1 MTAPRPSW
9 GICVREQTLP
19 KLGIG
24 KMSYVRFIALAVA
37 LILIV
42 AGANQARAQDEPQ
55 KVKIG
60 MFITN
65 LFDLNFARRDL
76 EAQFWVWF
84 THESADFDPKAE
96 IEIINARSSQAL
108 VSYRDVVPNEGFWDQ
123 IKYSAILDQSWDVT
137 EYPFDRQTIRIILE
151 SADAD
156 ARTLKFVPDIEGT
169 KLRRDLTLAGW
180 KIEGM
185 KIFSSSEFYE
195 TAYGDPTMSPV
206 GPSIYPRITIEIDV
220 KRNGWRLL
228 LSTFIGFG
236 LAIALAGIVLTS
248 SAFRHTGDVIDIG
261 AQLAIGT
268 GALFSTIGSGYILQ
282 SGLPPSTDFS
292 LADAFQLT
300 AFTVTFLTMLMIFVV
315 HVLRRRRMRQAAI
328 MTARVLFVL
337 YLVAVMLIVYRVWV
351 AVGA

>member
-1 MTAPRPSW
+1 MIILRLLAF
-9 GICVREQTLP
+9 V
-19 KLGIG
+19 
-24 KMSYVRFIALAVA
+24 VALA
-37 LILIV
+37 LGM
-42 AGANQARAQDEPQ
+42 AGSGSAYAQYKPEKI
-55 KVKIG
+55 KVG

-65 LFDLNFARRDL
+65 LFDLNFAQHDV
-76 EAQFWVWF
+76 EAQFWMWF
-84 THESADFDPKAE
+84 NHADASFDPKTAVE
-96 IEIINARSSQAL
+96 IVNARSADVL
-108 VSYRDVVPNEGFWDQ
+108 TNYRDDVPGKGIWDQ
-123 IKYSAILDQSWDVT
+123 LKYSAVLDESWNVAN
-137 EYPFDRQTIRIILE
+137 YPFDRQTIRIIIE

-156 ARTLKFVPDIEGT
+156 ARKLQFVPDTEGT

-195 TAYGDPTMSPV
+195 TAYGDPSMNSV
-206 GPSIYPRITIEIDV
+206 GPSIYPRVTVEIDV

-248 SAFRHTGDVIDIG
+248 SAFRHTSDVIDIG

-282 SGLPPSTDFS
+282 SGLPPTTDFS

-315 HVLRRRRMRQAAI
+315 HVLRKRRMREAAI
-328 MTARVLFVL
+328 MTGRVLFVL
-337 YLVAVMLIVYRVWV
+337 YLISVLMIVYRVWV
-351 AVGA
+351 AVNA

>member
-1 MTAPRPSW
+1 
-9 GICVREQTLP
+9 
-19 KLGIG
+19 
-24 KMSYVRFIALAVA
+24 
-37 LILIV
+37 
-42 AGANQARAQDEPQ
+42 
-55 KVKIG
+55 
-60 MFITN
+60 
-65 LFDLNFARRDL
+65 
-76 EAQFWVWF
+76 
-84 THESADFDPKAE
+84 
-96 IEIINARSSQAL
+96 
-108 VSYRDVVPNEGFWDQ
+108 
-123 IKYSAILDQSWDVT
+123 
-137 EYPFDRQTIRIILE
+137 
-151 SADAD
+151 
-156 ARTLKFVPDIEGT
+156 
-169 KLRRDLTLAGW
+169 
-180 KIEGM
+180 M

>member
-84 THESADFDPKAE
+84 THESPDFDPKAE

-180 KIEGM
+180 VIPPFLEGVR
-185 KIFSSSEFYE
+185 K
-195 TAYGDPTMSPV
+195 
-206 GPSIYPRITIEIDV
+206 
-220 KRNGWRLL
+220 
-228 LSTFIGFG
+228 
-236 LAIALAGIVLTS
+236 
-248 SAFRHTGDVIDIG
+248 
-261 AQLAIGT
+261 
-268 GALFSTIGSGYILQ
+268 
-282 SGLPPSTDFS
+282 
-292 LADAFQLT
+292 
-300 AFTVTFLTMLMIFVV
+300 
-315 HVLRRRRMRQAAI
+315 
-328 MTARVLFVL
+328 
-337 YLVAVMLIVYRVWV
+337 
-351 AVGA
+351 